1 MRSFLMVV
9 IYRKERKIMKRN
21 NCNIQIQKK
30 QGIGGITMRYF
41 KKIGA
46 LAMATAL
53 TVTLFT
59 PGIEAS
65 ALTKK
70 QYGLTLSGDS
80 SLSKNAGSAWGSVSP
95 KSYVSV
101 RSTYKYKTASG
112 TVKTVDTDRTG
123 AGGSSS
129 ASWNF
134 TLPGT
139 CKSYKLVT
147 KWSGLYLDNP
157 EVTMKQTLE
166 V

>member
-1 MRSFLMVV
+1 MR
-9 IYRKERKIMKRN
+9 YRKERKIMKHN

-59 PGIEAS
+59 PGKEAA
-65 ALTKK
+65 ALTKT

-80 SLSKNAGSAWGSVSP
+80 SLSKNSGSAWGSVSP
-95 KSYVSV
+95 KSYLSIQ
-101 RSTYKYKTASG
+101 STYKYKTASG
-112 TVKTVDTDRTG
+112 KIKTVNTDRTG
-123 AGGSSS
+123 AGGSTG
-129 ASWNF
+129 ASWSY
-134 TLPGT
+134 TLSGDN
-139 CKSYKLVT
+139 KSYKLTT
-147 KWSGLYLDNP
+147 KWIGIYQNNP